1 MQRKFYCEYC
11 WENWRGRVLDD
22 VAQVAMQHPK
32 PNTTR
37 YESLLALDDLGWL
50 PPYQGAEV
58 KVVSEGCVSAA
69 QRLAMEPS
77 HVGDGDCGDPCVLCM
92 ANRRSPGGAKGPAG
106 LTQLGELCRSTTFQA
121 VVNHDCYPR
130 GSPAG
135 TSNTILSATRNGKRI
150 RSGMASFG
158 MGRQAHLPHGSD
170 TVTRN
175 AFTSYCVVG
184 HRPILTRL
192 PPWCSIRPGSTP
204 QPHTSSMLCACL
216 AGEYSPAMHLVGVG
230 LSVQPGSTPQP
241 CSLPCDR
248 RVLPSHTSGIFV

>member
-204 QPHTSSMLCACL
+204 QPGRGILPSHILLDPSGW
-216 AGEYSPAMHLVGVG
+216 AGEYSPAKSC
-230 LSVQPGSTPQP
+230 LSPVAGPGNTP
-241 CSLPCDR
+241 
-248 RVLPSHTSGIFV
+248 